1 MQTRFIGS
9 LEVSVVGVGCNNFGR
24 RLDER
29 ATADV
34 VDAALDAGITFFDT
48 ADIYGNTESEVL
60 LGRAL
65 RGKRDE
71 VVLATKFGM
80 PIDDERYGAAPEY
93 ARRACDDSLRRLDT
107 DRIDLYQLHAP
118 DDSVPI
124 ADTLAA
130 LFELR
135 DAGKV
140 KEIGCSNF
148 SAGQLDEAAK
158 AAGDRAGFQS
168 VQNQFSLLWRT
179 PERDGV
185 LEACDRLGLS
195 FIPYYPLANGL
206 LTGKVRPGEPLPA
219 NSRLAAMPAERSAH
233 WLSEELMA
241 TVGSLL
247 ALSAAEGIP
256 LLSLAISWL
265 LSHARVASVIAGATS
280 PAQVRSNAAAAR
292 VLDDRVLA
300 TLDELTTTD

>member
-1 MQTRFIGS
+1 MQTRSIGS

-24 RLDER
+24 RLDEK

-65 RGKRDE
+65 RGKRDG

-80 PIDDERYGAAPEY
+80 PIDDDRVGAAPEY
-93 ARRACDDSLRRLDT
+93 VRRACEDSLERLDT
-107 DRIDLYQLHAP
+107 DRIELYQLHAP
-118 DDSVPI
+118 DKSVPI
-124 ADTLAA
+124 ADTLGA

-140 KEIGCSNF
+140 REIGCSNF
-148 SAGQLDEAAK
+148 TATQLDEAAK
-158 AAGDRAGFQS
+158 AAGDHVGFRS
-168 VQNQFSLLWRT
+168 VQNQYSLLWRT
-179 PERDGV
+179 PEDDGV
-185 LEACDRLGLS
+185 FDACDRLDLS
-195 FIPYYPLANGL
+195 FLPYYPLANGL

-219 NSRLAAMPAERSAH
+219 NSRLAAMPVERSAH

-247 ALSAAEGIP
+247 E
-256 LLSLAISWL
+256 
-265 LSHARVASVIAGATS
+265 LSHAQVASVIAGATS
-280 PAQVRSNAAAAR
+280 PAQVRSNAASAQ
-292 VLDDRVLA
+292 VLDEHVRA
-300 TLDELTTTD
+300 ALDELTAKAV